1 MPPAVRSVGY
11 LLRVTFPAVLW
22 IGLLWNTV
30 SAGGEVWLRVCFGAV
45 FWCLRR
51 PARAQRRR
59 LEFSFQSPHK
69 QLIFLGIPVLFGESW
84 EEKDRES
91 AVGGGG
97 MRVCVSVRVL
107 LRGGD
112 S

>member
-1 MPPAVRSVGY
+1 MPPAVPSVGY

-45 FWCLRR
+45 FWCLRW
-51 PARAQRRR
+51 PVGAQRRR

-69 QLIFLGIPVLFGESW
+69 QLIFLGIPVLFGES
-84 EEKDRES
+84 
-91 AVGGGG
+91 
-97 MRVCVSVRVL
+97 
-107 LRGGD
+107 
-112 S
+112 